1 MKRNEWT
8 KKTAASRRR
17 PMRDTTTEDTA
28 ADTST
33 TAPASPIPYPGGPL
47 PGPFKLDHERM
58 ARVLPRTAG
67 LLRKRCFAIFANYG
81 TRREDG
87 PKTDLVNKAL
97 FTLEIVDQL
106 LDAMESTSRAE
117 HPGSEWLKEYKRQ
130 GTTAKEDQAGG
141 PTA

>member
-1 MKRNEWT
+1 MENI
-8 KKTAASRRR
+8 TAKEDTPAGS
-17 PMRDTTTEDTA
+17 TTTV
-28 ADTST
+28 
-33 TAPASPIPYPGGPL
+33 PASPIPYPGAPL
-47 PGPFKLDHERM
+47 PSPFKLDHEHM

-67 LLRKRCFAIFANYG
+67 LLRKCCFAIFANYG

>member
-47 PGPFKLDHERM
+47 PSTFKLDHEHM

-67 LLRKRCFAIFANYG
+67 LLRKCCFAIFANYG
-81 TRREDG
+81 TRQEDG

-117 HPGSEWLKEYKRQ
+117 HPGAEWLKEYERQ
-130 GTTAKEDQAGG
+130 GTTAKEDQDGG

>member
-1 MKRNEWT
+1 MENI
-8 KKTAASRRR
+8 TAK
-17 PMRDTTTEDTA
+17 EDTPA
-28 ADTST
+28 GAST
-33 TAPASPIPYPGGPL
+33 TATASPIPYPGGPL
-47 PGPFKLDHERM
+47 PGPFNLDHEHM

-67 LLRKRCFAIFANYG
+67 LLRKCCFAIFANYG

-87 PKTDLVNKAL
+87 PKTELVNKAL

-117 HPGSEWLKEYKRQ
+117 HPGAEWLKEYERQ
-130 GTTAKEDQAGG
+130 GATAKEDQAGG